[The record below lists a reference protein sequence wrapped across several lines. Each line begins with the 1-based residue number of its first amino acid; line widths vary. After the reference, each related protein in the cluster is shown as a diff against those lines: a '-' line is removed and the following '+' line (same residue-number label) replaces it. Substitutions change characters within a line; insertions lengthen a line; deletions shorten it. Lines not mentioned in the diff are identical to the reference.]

1 MLGYSGKSL
10 ITIVVAVVIY
20 FTDTLIQ
27 LSCMDSSK
35 EHHLVRSFHKTKY
48 EDNEAIGGF
57 VGRIERVRSAL
68 EVSSQACN
76 TAAHF

>member
-1 MLGYSGKSL
+1 M
-10 ITIVVAVVIY
+10 
-20 FTDTLIQ
+20 
-27 LSCMDSSK
+27 SCIDSSK

-68 EVSSQACN
+68 EVSSYVYN
-76 TAAHF
+76 TVPHF